1 MKREFKKRTESA
13 EEFKAKSL
21 IESFDNATDELK
33 DNTHDIESILKV
45 LKSRKLTDKEKETVS
60 GLMETIMR
68 SDSSLLKEI

>member
-60 GLMETIMR
+60 GLMDTIMR
-68 SDSSLLKEI
+68 SGSSLLKEI